1 MHAQI
6 HSLVMSNLKNF
17 NIPFVGLKQ
26 GKHLFEYEIDN
37 TFFEA
42 FDFNE
47 FNSSKLQVKLVF
59 DKKPTFFE
67 LHFNVVGFVNVDC
80 DISLEPYEQ
89 EVKGTMPLVIK
100 FGTEFNDDNEEM
112 LIIPHEYFEIN
123 VSQFIYELIIL
134 SVPIKKVHPDV
145 LNGTMNSE
153 ALNKL
158 KELEVKENNSSKN
171 KDSIDPRWDKLKS
184 LIKEK
189 NT

>member
-47 FNSSKLQVKLVF
+47 FNSSKLQVKLIF

-67 LHFNVVGFVNVDC
+67 LHFNVEGFVNVDC

-89 EVKGTMPLVIK
+89 AVKGTMPLVIK
-100 FGTEFNDDNEEM
+100 FGIEFNDDNEEM

-158 KELEVKENNSSKN
+158 KELEVKGNNSSKN

-184 LIKEK
+184 LIKDK

>member
-1 MHAQI
+1 
-6 HSLVMSNLKNF
+6 MSNLKNF

-67 LHFNVVGFVNVDC
+67 LHFNVKGFVNVDC

-100 FGTEFNDDNEEM
+100 FGIEFNDDNEEM

-123 VSQFIYELIIL
+123 VS
-134 SVPIKKVHPDV
+134 
-145 LNGTMNSE
+145 
-153 ALNKL
+153 
-158 KELEVKENNSSKN
+158 
-171 KDSIDPRWDKLKS
+171 
-184 LIKEK
+184 
-189 NT
+189 

>member
-1 MHAQI
+1 
-6 HSLVMSNLKNF
+6 MSNLKNF

-47 FNSSKLQVKLVF
+47 FNSSKLQVKLIF

-67 LHFNVVGFVNVDC
+67 LHFNVEGFVNVDC

-89 EVKGTMPLVIK
+89 AVKGTMPLVIK
-100 FGTEFNDDNEEM
+100 FGIEFNDDNEEM

>member
-47 FNSSKLQVKLVF
+47 FNSSKLQVKLIF

-67 LHFNVVGFVNVDC
+67 LHFNVEGFVNVDC
-80 DISLEPYEQ
+80 DISLEPYDQ
-89 EVKGTMPLVIK
+89 AVKGTMPLVIK
-100 FGTEFNDDNEEM
+100 FGIEFNDDNEEM

-158 KELEVKENNSSKN
+158 KELEVKGNNSSKN

-184 LIKEK
+184 LIKDK

>member
-1 MHAQI
+1 
-6 HSLVMSNLKNF
+6 MSNLKNF

-67 LHFNVVGFVNVDC
+67 LHFNVEGFVNVDC

-89 EVKGTMPLVIK
+89 AVKGTMPLVIK
-100 FGTEFNDDNEEM
+100 FGIEFNDDNEEM

-171 KDSIDPRWDKLKS
+171 KDSIAPRWDKLKS
-184 LIKEK
+184 LSKEK